1 MAPDSDV
8 DPVPDNLAV
17 LYAMEADATEFG
29 RPAMS
34 FADFERLTRERNAFP
49 DAFGYG
55 AIHSFH
61 TPDDRR
67 YTFWLQLTL
76 EKYRPR
82 IIAQDAPADDFS
94 VVTDDFSVLKLVDGP
109 YLRAPDQDGH
119 DGLIEI
125 SHPGCAVPLRLDFRD
140 PAHPV
145 RSDNAQACPP
155 PLIDRARSIRAYS
168 LDLIGKAQ
176 APIDSARP
184 IDPLDARRTAVD
196 VFRDFDPPPAIL
208 SEYLLAYGQAV
219 HVLVAFL
226 LGIGRIDEALSLVR
240 EGVRVEVAAGNA
252 PGADPEAIA
261 PELTALAGILP
272 SLGHAAEGVDA
283 QQAVVDLLIR
293 FASTAAARP
302 TYQLAVGEA
311 MQNLIAR
318 LLDDSRLSN
327 IATLA
332 TQAISAYRKYAATP
346 GADVLRVARDLSV
359 LSSRQ
364 LVAAG
369 RPHEAVLAQQALLD
383 VLVGFTPPAE
393 RRLEYLLALA
403 EGRHNLIARL
413 IDDRQVEQGAALVA
427 ETIAAYRDYVGQSGA
442 DVMRV
447 AGDLSE
453 LSALLTAASRPHE
466 AALAQQALD
475 AIV

>member
-1 MAPDSDV
+1 MAPEIDF

-17 LYAMEADATEFG
+17 LYAMEADGTEFG

-82 IIAQDAPADDFS
+82 IIAQDAPADDFA

-109 YLRAPDQDGH
+109 YLRARDGH
-119 DGLIEI
+119 DGYLQIR
-125 SHPGCAVPLRLDFRD
+125 HPGCDTPLVLDFSD
-140 PAHPV
+140 PARPV
-145 RSDNAQACPP
+145 RIDNAEACPQ
-155 PLIDRARSIRAYS
+155 PLVDRARAIMAYA
-168 LDLIGKAQ
+168 LDLIGKAR
-176 APIDSARP
+176 APIDPAKP
-184 IDPLDARRTAVD
+184 VDPLDALRTAVD
-196 VFRDFDPPPAIL
+196 VFRDFDPPAAIL

-226 LGIGRIDEALSLVR
+226 LGIGRVDEALSLIR

-261 PELTALAGILP
+261 PELTTLAGILS
-272 SLGHAAEGVDA
+272 SLGHTAEGVDA
-283 QQAVVDLLIR
+283 QQAVVDMLIR
-293 FASTAAARP
+293 FASAAAARP
-302 TYQLAVGEA
+302 AYQLAVGEA
-311 MQNLIAR
+311 VHNLIVR
-318 LLDDSRLSN
+318 LLDDSRLSG

-332 TQAISAYRKYAATP
+332 TQALSAYRKYAATP
-346 GADVLRVARDLSV
+346 GADVVRVAADLSA
-359 LSSRQ
+359 LSKQ
-364 LVAAG
+364 LTAAG
-369 RPHEAVLAQQALLD
+369 RPHEAVLTQQAEVD

-393 RRLEYLLALA
+393 KRLDYLLALA

-413 IDDRQVEQGAALVA
+413 IDDQRVEQGAALVA
-427 ETIAAYRDYVGQSGA
+427 ETIAAYRDYVGQPGA

-447 AGDLSE
+447 AGDLSA
-453 LSALLTAASRPHE
+453 LSAQLAAASRPHE
-466 AALAQQALD
+466 AVLTQQALD